1 MLFSTIKLEF
11 KLESRT
17 SEFVCVFFFLRLLL
31 LLYWLSFSG
40 VTICLLYRFRQI
52 IHNLFIF
59 MDFLNI
65 VEKETKKVR
74 KFLFYFYLY
83 YFFFFLFLVL
93 CYRRFTLHTQSHTQF
108 CSFWPLYQK
117 WEEKNRLSRENWL
130 LTWRSIRGALQ
141 NGDCWNEIATHFF
154 RSAHKNPYRAAHIVA
169 LVCSIQLDT
178 TLTHTHTP
186 SV

>member
-1 MLFSTIKLEF
+1 MNPITIYSVVARLFIRGTLLFRSYVLFSTIKLEF

-65 VEKETKKVR
+65 VEKETKKE
-74 KFLFYFYLY
+74 KT
-83 YFFFFLFLVL
+83 FFPRPLLSTVHFAHTIPYTVLLFLATLPKV
-93 CYRRFTLHTQSHTQF
+93 RR
-108 CSFWPLYQK
+108 K
-117 WEEKNRLSRENWL
+117 K
-130 LTWRSIRGALQ
+130 
-141 NGDCWNEIATHFF
+141 
-154 RSAHKNPYRAAHIVA
+154 
-169 LVCSIQLDT
+169 
-178 TLTHTHTP
+178 
-186 SV
+186 